1 MERKATRIAVIVAVA
16 LLLTKLLAYRFTGST
31 AVFGDAM
38 ESLVN
43 VVASLLAVWSVWM
56 AHRPADRTHPYGH
69 GKAEFVSAAI
79 EGGLVVAAAGAI
91 ALKSVHDFGFG
102 TAAPDAGIHVERI
115 ELGLVLIAATVVVN
129 GVVGGWLLHL
139 GRRGGS
145 AALEADGVHLLSDAW
160 TSGAAIVSLLLFRA
174 TGMAWIDPVIALA
187 MAAWLVWCGWRVVR
201 GSLGNLMDE
210 QDQGDLS
217 RVQALLDRHCRDGG
231 AAPRVC
237 SYHKVR
243 SRHSGREHW
252 VDFHVQLP
260 AATDLRTAHD
270 LATQLE
276 DEIERELGGTA
287 TAHAEP
293 CKSVDCPRCAPASS
307 GQAAKA

>member
-1 MERKATRIAVIVAVA
+1 MAQASMERKATRIAVIVAVV
-16 LLLTKLLAYRFTGST
+16 LLLIKLAAYRSTGST
-31 AVFGDAM
+31 AVFSDAM

-79 EGGLVVAAAGAI
+79 EGGLVLAAAGAV
-91 ALKSVHDFGFG
+91 AVKCVNDFG
-102 TAAPDAGIHVERI
+102 APEQPLQNIDM
-115 ELGLVLIAATVVVN
+115 GLLLLASTVLVN

-139 GRRGGS
+139 GKSGGS
-145 AALEADGVHLLSDAW
+145 AALEADGIHLLSDAW
-160 TSGAAIVSLLLFRA
+160 TSGGAIISLILVRS
-174 TGMAWIDPVIALA
+174 TGMQWIDPVIALL

-201 GSLGNLMDE
+201 RSLGNLMDE
-210 QDQGDLS
+210 QDLGDLD
-217 RVQALLDRHCRDGG
+217 RVQQLLDQHCRDGG
-231 AAPRVC
+231 TVPRVC
-237 SYHKVR
+237 SFHKVR

-260 AATDLRTAHD
+260 AGTDLHTAHE
-270 LATQLE
+270 LATKLE
-276 DEIERELGGTA
+276 DEIERTLGGTA

-293 CKSVDCPRCAPASS
+293 CKDPACTNCHRV
-307 GQAAKA
+307 A

>member
-1 MERKATRIAVIVAVA
+1 MAQASMERKATRIAVVVAVA
-16 LLLTKLLAYRFTGST
+16 LLLIKLAAYRSTGST
-31 AVFGDAM
+31 AVFSDAM

-79 EGGLVVAAAGAI
+79 EGGLVVAAAGAV
-91 ALKSVHDFGFG
+91 AVKCVNDFG
-102 TAAPDAGIHVERI
+102 APEQPLQNIDW
-115 ELGLVLIAATVVVN
+115 GLLLLASTVLVN

-139 GRRGGS
+139 GKSGGS
-145 AALEADGVHLLSDAW
+145 AALEADGIHLLSDAW
-160 TSGAAIVSLLLFRA
+160 TSGGAIISLILVRA
-174 TGMAWIDPVIALA
+174 SGMQWIDPVIALL

-201 GSLGNLMDE
+201 RSLGNLMDE
-210 QDQGDLS
+210 QDLGDLD
-217 RVQALLDRHCRDGG
+217 RVQKLLDQHCRDGG
-231 AAPRVC
+231 TVPRVC
-237 SYHKVR
+237 SFHKVR

-260 AATDLRTAHD
+260 ANTDLRTAHE

-276 DEIERELGGTA
+276 DEIERTLGGTA

-293 CKSVDCPRCAPASS
+293 CKD
-307 GQAAKA
+307 AACTNCHRAA

>member
-1 MERKATRIAVIVAVA
+1 MAQASMERKATRVAVIVAVV
-16 LLLTKLLAYRFTGST
+16 LLFTKLLAYRLTGST

-79 EGGLVVAAAGAI
+79 EGGLVLAAAGAV
-91 ALKSVHDFGFG
+91 AFKCVNDFGA
-102 TAAPDAGIHVERI
+102 TEQPLQSIDM
-115 ELGLVLIAATVVVN
+115 GLLLLASTVLVN

-139 GRRGGS
+139 GKSGGS
-145 AALEADGVHLLSDAW
+145 AALEADGIHLLSDAW
-160 TSGAAIVSLLLFRA
+160 TSGGAIISLILVRA
-174 TGMAWIDPVIALA
+174 SGMQWIDPVIALL

-201 GSLGNLMDE
+201 RSLGNLMDE
-210 QDQGDLS
+210 QDLGDLD
-217 RVQALLDRHCRDGG
+217 RVQKLLDQHCRDGG
-231 AAPRVC
+231 TVPRVC
-237 SYHKVR
+237 SFHKVR

-260 AATDLRTAHD
+260 ANTDLRTAHE

-276 DEIERELGGTA
+276 DEIERTLGGTA

-293 CKSVDCPRCAPASS
+293 CKD
-307 GQAAKA
+307 AACTNCHRAA

>member
-1 MERKATRIAVIVAVA
+1 MAQASMERKATRIAVVVAVA
-16 LLLTKLLAYRFTGST
+16 LLLIKLAAYRATGST
-31 AVFGDAM
+31 AVFSDAM

-79 EGGLVVAAAGAI
+79 EGGLVVAAAGAV
-91 ALKSVHDFGFG
+91 AVKCVNDFG
-102 TAAPDAGIHVERI
+102 APEQPLQNIDW
-115 ELGLVLIAATVVVN
+115 GLLLLASTVLVN

-139 GRRGGS
+139 GKSGGS
-145 AALEADGVHLLSDAW
+145 AALEADGIHLLSDAW
-160 TSGAAIVSLLLFRA
+160 TSGGAIISLILVRS
-174 TGMAWIDPVIALA
+174 TGMQWIDPVIALL
-187 MAAWLVWCGWRVVR
+187 MAVWLVWCGWRVVR
-201 GSLGNLMDE
+201 RSLGNLMDE
-210 QDQGDLS
+210 QDLGDLD
-217 RVQALLDRHCRDGG
+217 RVQKLLDQHCRDGG
-231 AAPRVC
+231 TVPRVC
-237 SYHKVR
+237 SFHKVR

-260 AATDLRTAHD
+260 ASTDLHTAHE

-276 DEIERELGGTA
+276 DEIERTLGGTA

-293 CKSVDCPRCAPASS
+293 CKDPACTNCHR
-307 GQAAKA
+307 AA

>member
-1 MERKATRIAVIVAVA
+1 MAQASMERKATRIAVVVAVA
-16 LLLTKLLAYRFTGST
+16 LLLIKLAAYRATGST
-31 AVFGDAM
+31 AVFSDAM

-79 EGGLVVAAAGAI
+79 EGGLVVAAAGAV
-91 ALKSVHDFGFG
+91 AVKCVNDFG
-102 TAAPDAGIHVERI
+102 APEQPLQNIDW
-115 ELGLVLIAATVVVN
+115 GLLLLASTVLVN

-139 GRRGGS
+139 GKSGGS
-145 AALEADGVHLLSDAW
+145 AALEADGIHLLSDAW
-160 TSGAAIVSLLLFRA
+160 TSGGAIISLILVRS
-174 TGMAWIDPVIALA
+174 TGMQWIDPVIALL
-187 MAAWLVWCGWRVVR
+187 MAVWLVWCGWRVVR
-201 GSLGNLMDE
+201 RSLGNLMDE
-210 QDQGDLS
+210 QDLGDLD
-217 RVQALLDRHCRDGG
+217 RVQKLLDQHCRDGG
-231 AAPRVC
+231 TVPRVC
-237 SYHKVR
+237 SFHKVR

-260 AATDLRTAHD
+260 ASTDLHTAHE

-276 DEIERELGGTA
+276 DEIERTLGGTA

-293 CKSVDCPRCAPASS
+293 CKDPACPNCHR
-307 GQAAKA
+307 AA

>member
-1 MERKATRIAVIVAVA
+1 MAQASMERKATRVAVIVAVV
-16 LLLTKLLAYRFTGST
+16 LLFTKLLAYRLTGST

-79 EGGLVVAAAGAI
+79 EGGLVLAAAGAV
-91 ALKSVHDFGFG
+91 AFKCVNDFG
-102 TAAPDAGIHVERI
+102 AAEQPLQSIDM
-115 ELGLVLIAATVVVN
+115 GLLLLASTVLVN

-139 GRRGGS
+139 GKSGGS
-145 AALEADGVHLLSDAW
+145 AALEADGIHLLSDAW
-160 TSGAAIVSLLLFRA
+160 TSGGAIISLILVRA
-174 TGMAWIDPVIALA
+174 SGMQWIDPVIALL

-201 GSLGNLMDE
+201 RSLGNLMDE
-210 QDQGDLS
+210 QDLGDLD
-217 RVQALLDRHCRDGG
+217 RVQKLLDQHCRDGG
-231 AAPRVC
+231 TVPRVC
-237 SYHKVR
+237 SFHKVR

-260 AATDLRTAHD
+260 ANTDLRTAHE

-276 DEIERELGGTA
+276 DEIERTLGGTA

-293 CKSVDCPRCAPASS
+293 CKD
-307 GQAAKA
+307 AACTNCHRAA

>member
-1 MERKATRIAVIVAVA
+1 MAQASMERKATRIAVVVAVA
-16 LLLTKLLAYRFTGST
+16 LLLIKLAAYRATGST
-31 AVFGDAM
+31 AVFSDAM

-79 EGGLVVAAAGAI
+79 EGGLVVAAAGAV
-91 ALKSVHDFGFG
+91 AVKCVNDFG
-102 TAAPDAGIHVERI
+102 APEQPLQNIDW
-115 ELGLVLIAATVVVN
+115 GLLLLASTVLVN

-139 GRRGGS
+139 GKSGGS
-145 AALEADGVHLLSDAW
+145 AALEADGIHLLSDAW
-160 TSGAAIVSLLLFRA
+160 TSGGAIISLILVRS
-174 TGMAWIDPVIALA
+174 TGMQWIDPVIALL
-187 MAAWLVWCGWRVVR
+187 MAVWLVWCGWRVVR
-201 GSLGNLMDE
+201 RSLGNLMDE
-210 QDQGDLS
+210 QDLGDLD
-217 RVQALLDRHCRDGG
+217 RVQQLLDQHCRDGG
-231 AAPRVC
+231 TAPRVC
-237 SYHKVR
+237 SFHKVR

-260 AATDLRTAHD
+260 ASTDLHTAHE

-276 DEIERELGGTA
+276 DEIERTLGGTA

-293 CKSVDCPRCAPASS
+293 CKDPACPNCHR
-307 GQAAKA
+307 AA

>member
-1 MERKATRIAVIVAVA
+1 MAQASMERKATRVAVIVAVV
-16 LLLTKLLAYRFTGST
+16 LLFTKLLAYRLTGST

-43 VVASLLAVWSVWM
+43 VVAALLAVWSVWM

-79 EGGLVVAAAGAI
+79 EGGLVLAAAGAV
-91 ALKSVHDFGFG
+91 AFKCVNDFG
-102 TAAPDAGIHVERI
+102 AAEQPLQSIDM
-115 ELGLVLIAATVVVN
+115 GLLLLASTVLVN

-139 GRRGGS
+139 GKSGGS
-145 AALEADGVHLLSDAW
+145 AALEADGIHLLSDAW
-160 TSGAAIVSLLLFRA
+160 TSGGAIISLILVRA
-174 TGMAWIDPVIALA
+174 SGMQWIDPVIALL

-201 GSLGNLMDE
+201 RSLGNLMDE
-210 QDQGDLS
+210 QDLGDLD
-217 RVQALLDRHCRDGG
+217 RVQKLLDQHCRDGG
-231 AAPRVC
+231 TVPRVC
-237 SYHKVR
+237 SFHKVR

-260 AATDLRTAHD
+260 ANTDLRTAHE

-276 DEIERELGGTA
+276 DEIERTLGGTA

-293 CKSVDCPRCAPASS
+293 CKD
-307 GQAAKA
+307 AACTNCHRGA

>member
-1 MERKATRIAVIVAVA
+1 MAQASMERKATRIAVVVAVA
-16 LLLTKLLAYRFTGST
+16 LLLIKLAAYRATGST
-31 AVFGDAM
+31 AVFSDAM

-79 EGGLVVAAAGAI
+79 EGGLVVAAAGAV
-91 ALKSVHDFGFG
+91 AVKCVNDFG
-102 TAAPDAGIHVERI
+102 APEQPLQNIDW
-115 ELGLVLIAATVVVN
+115 GLLLLASTVLVN

-139 GRRGGS
+139 GKSGGS
-145 AALEADGVHLLSDAW
+145 AALEADGIHLLSDAW
-160 TSGAAIVSLLLFRA
+160 TSGGAIISLILVRS
-174 TGMAWIDPVIALA
+174 TGMQWIDPVIALL
-187 MAAWLVWCGWRVVR
+187 MAVWLVWCGWRVVR
-201 GSLGNLMDE
+201 RSLGNLMDE
-210 QDQGDLS
+210 QDLGDLD
-217 RVQALLDRHCRDGG
+217 RVQKLLDQHCRDGG
-231 AAPRVC
+231 TVPRVC
-237 SYHKVR
+237 SFHKVR

-260 AATDLRTAHD
+260 ASTDLHTAHE

-276 DEIERELGGTA
+276 DEIERTLGGTA

-293 CKSVDCPRCAPASS
+293 CKDPAC
-307 GQAAKA
+307 GNCHRAA